1 DQAWEANVQATRA
14 GHFSGR
20 EGQRFKG
27 LANLTKAM
35 ELKPGHAALDVR
47 NEAVGCLVLPDLEVA
62 KEVPWPYASTMAT
75 VNRGLPRYARVD
87 TEGRVVIH
95 RVADNQVLFELPHRA
110 LVGYHGWRFSPD
122 GQYLW
127 HHEVDKW
134 RVWDVGG
141 DRAVQV
147 LELAADVEAGIDFT
161 ADS

>member
-1 DQAWEANVQATRA
+1 PIVAGLTGMVAALLFAITLLTLVSNARLGRTNQDLDAKKTALGLALDEQAQLRAHAQDQAWEANVQATRA

-62 KEVPWPYASTMAT
+62 KEFPWPYASTMAT
-75 VNRGLPRYARVD
+75 FNRDLTRYARVD

-95 RVADNQVLFELPHRA
+95 RVADN
-110 LVGYHGWRFSPD
+110 
-122 GQYLW
+122 
-127 HHEVDKW
+127 
-134 RVWDVGG
+134 
-141 DRAVQV
+141 
-147 LELAADVEAGIDFT
+147 
-161 ADS
+161 